1 MSEYD
6 NGLLV
11 VVLGYG
17 CHLNE
22 SMVAYLDHVIS
33 FVLAHEKVRA
43 VIVTGG
49 YTNEKSAPGVSEA
62 GMMADYLK
70 EQGIKVPI
78 ILDETATTT
87 KENLQGIV
95 RIVHERVLEV
105 DREQVVIFCDEAR
118 SFKVKV
124 LGRLILGYWPKTN
137 TYDLTQEWRAKIM
150 QIAIATPLDVIA
162 SLIPSLEKLK
172 HSRKQ
177 RIMRKN

>member
-1 MSEYD
+1 
-6 NGLLV
+6 
-11 VVLGYG
+11 
-17 CHLNE
+17 
-22 SMVAYLDHVIS
+22 
-33 FVLAHEKVRA
+33 
-43 VIVTGG
+43 
-49 YTNEKSAPGVSEA
+49 
-62 GMMADYLK
+62 
-70 EQGIKVPI
+70 VPI